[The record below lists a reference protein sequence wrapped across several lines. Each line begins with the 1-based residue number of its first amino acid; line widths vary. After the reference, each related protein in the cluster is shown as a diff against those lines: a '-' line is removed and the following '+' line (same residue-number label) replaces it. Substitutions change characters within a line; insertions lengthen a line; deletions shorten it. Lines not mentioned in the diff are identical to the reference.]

1 MNKTRNVL
9 MALLAIVVIV
19 LVQLACAEAYDLR
32 CAAGG
37 GEWISY
43 DYEKN
48 EPLPFED
55 QYCDTENRPK
65 PPLLDP
71 QPLPDSGSDANAP
84 SNDQPAPAPEE
95 TLEPE
100 ECNQKANVSISLEL
114 NTNTVCDCAYFA
126 QFNVPEDTIVY
137 YHTQKY
143 VTETPQ
149 GHRQY
154 QKLLAGQTWTWS
166 SETLVD
172 GQCLPM
178 YLDQITAFVD
188 APGCDNIYKTA
199 NWAIDEYI
207 EPVEMLCT
215 ELISNSE

>member
-1 MNKTRNVL
+1 MNKTRNFS
-9 MALLAIVVIV
+9 MALLAMVAVM
-19 LVQLACAEAYDLR
+19 LVQLACAEIYDLR
-32 CAAGG
+32 CAAAG

-55 QYCDTENRPK
+55 QYCDTANRPK

-71 QPLPDSGSDANAP
+71 QPLPNSEPDSEAP
-84 SNDQPAPAPEE
+84 ANDQPAPVPGE

-100 ECNQKANVSISLEL
+100 ECNKRANVSIDLAL
-114 NTNTVCDCAYFA
+114 NTDTVCDCAYFA
-126 QFNVPEDTIVY
+126 HFDVPEDTIIY

-143 VTETPQ
+143 VPEKPQ

-166 SETLVD
+166 SETIVD
-172 GQCLPM
+172 GQCVPM

-188 APGCDNIYKTA
+188 VPGCDNIYKTA
-199 NWAIDEYI
+199 NWAIDEHV

-215 ELISNSE
+215 ELIK